1 MNLVKKNNLKNEV
14 IVHLVNHQLQMIER
28 DSCGMD
34 QIFFCVN
41 LFYLLENSSIIR
53 GKSLNKQKIEKVLND
68 ILLTSRQENENRTV
82 YRIKQNTAKLK

>member
-1 MNLVKKNNLKNEV
+1 
-14 IVHLVNHQLQMIER
+14 
-28 DSCGMD
+28 MD

-68 ILLTSRQENENRTV
+68 ILLTNRQENENRIEQFTE
-82 YRIKQNTAKLK
+82 